1 MIGDLLM
8 LAVTTGDYLQTESLF
23 DPAYL
28 FKGVPQLAGQMRP
41 AFELL
46 AFTILAAAGVR
57 RWVSSPID
65 PLMGIVPVLVTGL
78 FVAIIPLALN
88 TADQAVDDLVAKTG
102 LADPNTVFQKLMAL
116 SQPFRPMNRGEEI
129 NIKKLQTAQQAGAD
143 QYAQEQV
150 RQHSFWGIDFSGA
163 TDFIKNIYNGATTSL
178 KVAYDTIKDPL
189 GAVGDALRMMI
200 FKSLAF
206 LGAGVVWII
215 MQICGL
221 ICYVYVSIRYLLI
234 HLESIVLPVFVA
246 MVVTESL
253 RGQGHN
259 FVMGLVGII
268 FWPLGWA
275 LGHIGTLAIGGWFA
289 SVLGAL
295 LGLQNGNVNLADGQ
309 IFDWLMNGDAT
320 GLPAVTPQTQACI
333 ILVALAGALI
343 LCIWV
348 FLVTVSAPFL
358 IGKALKS
365 GSGIF
370 GEMVGGTAKGAAGL
384 GAAAAGL
391 AALAM
396 TGGGAAAA
404 AGAGNAQAAAGGTSG
419 GAAAGGSGGPP
430 PIGADAVAALGNGS
444 SLAQAGGGIGGE
456 GAVSRSLASRATT
469 RAPAG
474 SGGIFAA
481 GASGDVA
488 YIPMAQEE
496 MAAAFSGGGGGSS
509 GSGGNG
515 GSGSS
520 GGGGGGSSSGG
531 GGGSSGGS
539 GGGGKAGG
547 GKGKSARVSGSSAR
561 AYKAVMALG
570 ALQGVLESASQWDG
584 GADFVGHTAFRAS
597 SGATNQFDRS
607 RRLDR
612 QDFDSG
618 QEDDEKA

>member
-1 MIGDLLM
+1 MIGDLLI
-8 LAVTTGDYLQTESLF
+8 LAVSTGDYLQTQSLF

-46 AFTILAAAGVR
+46 AFTILATAGVR

-102 LADPNTVFQKLMAL
+102 LADPNAVFQKLMAL

-150 RQHSFWGIDFSGA
+150 RQHSFWGTDFSGA

-404 AGAGNAQAAAGGTSG
+404 AGAGSAQAAGN
-419 GAAAGGSGGPP
+419 GAAASGGGPP
-430 PIGADAVAALGNGS
+430 PIGADAAAALGNGS
-444 SLAQAGGGIGGE
+444 SRAQFGGGGGS
-456 GAVSRSLASRATT
+456 SRSLASRATSRP
-469 RAPAG
+469 RAG
-474 SGGIFAA
+474 TGGIYATSA
-481 GASGDVA
+481 NGDSA
-488 YIPMAQEE
+488 YIPLSDGE
-496 MAAAFSGGGGGSS
+496 MAAAFSD
-509 GSGGNG
+509 
-515 GSGSS
+515 
-520 GGGGGGSSSGG
+520 
-531 GGGSSGGS
+531 
-539 GGGGKAGG
+539 GGGKAGG

-561 AYKAVMALG
+561 AYKAVMAMG

-584 GADFVGHTAFRAS
+584 GADFVGHTASRAS
-597 SGATNQFDRS
+597 SGATNQYDRA
-607 RRLDR
+607 RRLDK
-612 QDFDSG
+612 QDFDG
-618 QEDDEKA
+618 DQEDDEKA